1 MMINTLLV
9 NTSKHILYLRQLMS
23 LSLFPDGS
31 VHDLTMDRLV
41 TLENNQ
47 PIIIT
52 SSDIL
57 IEHLIIMN

>member
-1 MMINTLLV
+1 MMINTKLI
-9 NTSKHILYLRQLMS
+9 NSGKHILYLRQLMF

-31 VHDLTMDRLV
+31 VHLTMDRLV

-47 PIIIT
+47 PIIIN

-57 IEHLIIMN
+57 TEHLIIMN

>member
-1 MMINTLLV
+1 
-9 NTSKHILYLRQLMS
+9 MS

-31 VHDLTMDRLV
+31 VHLTMDRLV

-47 PIIIT
+47 PIIIN

-57 IEHLIIMN
+57 TEHLIIMN